1 MIIVMLL
8 TSGAV
13 FVFATFILIKRI
25 VRRELEDSAKWIMLI
40 FAVLGTSFSTL
51 GIVMFNNTSK
61 PTAMDVY
68 QGKTTLEITYKDGVP
83 IDSVVVFKD
92 KEK

>member
-1 MIIVMLL
+1 MMETLIMLGL
-8 TSGAV
+8 I
-13 FVFATFILIKRI
+13 ILIIGLICLFVDKSGFAFLFGVI
-25 VRRELEDSAKWIMLI
+25 GAYILSGGIMMHQE
-40 FAVLGTSFSTL
+40 SH
-51 GIVMFNNTSK
+51 K

-83 IDSVVVFKD
+83 VDSVVVFKD

>member
-13 FVFATFILIKRI
+13 FVFATFILIKGI

-83 IDSVVVFKD
+83 IDSVVVFKN